1 MVQLQAGAGELIH
14 QGHRT
19 GGTGEEVHALRQAAQ
34 LISGVC
40 FRHLQMVQAT
50 GGQPLEAG
58 PAQVR
63 HIEVGM
69 QTEAEGHRLATGLG
83 LVVDGGDDLQ
93 GTAQGAD
100 GHAHLKVEGVGRQRL
115 RAGLQRELNAALVV
129 KQGDAPGQVAREPVL
144 LEGDIATGQRQ
155 TVAGQVAADGEQ
167 HGDATANALAGIR
180 EALLVE
186 IENLALVAAP
196 LRHQATTLG
205 HHPQAIATGGVHK
218 LPVGIGR

>member
-1 MVQLQAGAGELIH
+1 M
-14 QGHRT
+14 
-19 GGTGEEVHALRQAAQ
+19 
-34 LISGVC
+34 
-40 FRHLQMVQAT
+40 
-50 GGQPLEAG
+50 
-58 PAQVR
+58 
-63 HIEVGM
+63 
-69 QTEAEGHRLATGLG
+69 
-83 LVVDGGDDLQ
+83 DGGDDLQ
-93 GTAQGAD
+93 GTVQGAD

-115 RAGLQRELNAALVV
+115 RTGLQRELNPALIVE
-129 KQGDAPGQVAREPVL
+129 QGNAPGQVAGEPVL

-155 TVAGQVAADGEQ
+155 PVAGQVAANGEQ

-196 LRHQATTLG
+196 LRHQAATLG